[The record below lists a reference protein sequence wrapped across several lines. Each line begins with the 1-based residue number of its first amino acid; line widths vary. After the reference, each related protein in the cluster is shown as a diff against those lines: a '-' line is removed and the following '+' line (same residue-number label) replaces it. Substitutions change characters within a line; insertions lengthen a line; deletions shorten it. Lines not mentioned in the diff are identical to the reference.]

1 MESIVGDDPAY
12 EGDTGV
18 GQGAVSAGMPGSS
31 DNDTGLTPDQVRE
44 EIYAQEGG
52 TATNPFPNS
61 FFSKLLGVDRVSYV
75 DQFGGGQAGLANI
88 AIQRQLNRDRY
99 MNPLDS
105 EGNIRPGLEGELTR
119 LGRVIEVDKPQTP
132 QQMIARTLFGFTPV
146 TGPILSLLGKT
157 DQAIAPNFMAPE
169 GINYDPKLDPDS
181 PEYQGP
187 QGILGGLAS
196 TLEELTFG
204 GARPVTKTGQG
215 IMDLIQGKDAQEE
228 MKNIEDQTGNDVNL
242 SSLANRQKNI
252 KDFLSR
258 RNALLD

>member
-31 DNDTGLTPDQVRE
+31 DNDTALTPDQVRE

-105 EGNIRPGLEGELTR
+105 EGNIRPGLEGQLTR
-119 LGRVIEVDKPQTP
+119 LGRVLEVDKPQTMG
-132 QQMIARTLFGFTPV
+132 QTTARSLFGLSPLGPV
-146 TGPILSLLGKT
+146 LSLLGKT

-228 MKNIEDQTGNDVNL
+228 MKNIEDQTGTDVNL
-242 SSLANRQKNI
+242 SSINPKKDI